1 MLGLSQYPARRM
13 PEAAPP
19 AKHPTRR
26 PVPERFLASKGTL
39 RLDRFMTWL
48 ITVGGIGVILAVF
61 GICFFILAEVL
72 PLFGGATVKA
82 KGEIAMGT
90 KDAKILGSDEW
101 GRMPFV
107 YDGGPEV
114 KFAAIGGAVKA
125 LPLPIPEGAKV
136 TASTLDAKHNRL
148 ILGLNDGRV
157 GSVLVKYAAGAK
169 EESKPELIA
178 EAFQA
183 VGQAGAPV
191 TSVGYGDGGS
201 SKLIVALQQLPD
213 GPHLNAVLI
222 KEKRSLM
229 GKPKPAVA
237 GTFDLTEKLQGKVV
251 QILASSVGDS
261 LLAVTERGE
270 VCYFYLNGTE
280 LELRQRFMPFSDLP
294 NAAVARIDYVFGDV
308 SVAVSSADGHHRV
321 FSLYNQKVA
330 GGKGE
335 QRLFGETKRF
345 PNLPGAAAFFTASQR
360 NKTIITGAKTT
371 VSVRYTTTESVRWE
385 QSLPFETKLAAL
397 DGKADHLFLLDTS
410 GTVHR
415 YGIED
420 PHPEAGWKAFFGKV
434 WYEGASEPAYVWQST
449 GGSDEFEPKFSLT
462 PLVLG
467 SLKGTFFALLFAVP
481 IALLAAIYSGCFLP
495 ARVKRVVK
503 PVMELM
509 SSLPSVVLGFL
520 AGLWLAPIIED
531 RVPSVLLVFVLIP
544 TTAILCGWLWN
555 KLPVEVRSR
564 VPDGFEYLLLALPI
578 ALVVIVGW
586 HLGPWVESWA
596 FVVKDQ
602 ASGKSIADFR
612 LWWPK
617 VTGLSFDQR
626 NSLVVGFM
634 MGFAVIPVIFTIAD
648 DAISNVPP
656 SLKAASMA
664 LGATR
669 WQVVRTVV
677 LPVASAGLFSAVM
690 IGFGR
695 AVGETMIV
703 VMATGNTPVMD
714 FFNSFSGFRSL
725 SANIAVELP
734 EASVHSTHFRTL
746 FLGAMILFSLTFVLN
761 TAAEVM
767 RQRLKEKFKIV

>member
-1 MLGLSQYPARRM
+1 
-13 PEAAPP
+13 
-19 AKHPTRR
+19 
-26 PVPERFLASKGTL
+26 
-39 RLDRFMTWL
+39 MTWL
-48 ITVGGIGVILAVF
+48 ITVGGIGVIIAVF

-72 PLFGGATVKA
+72 PLFGGAQVEEKGSVALGPVKA
-82 KGEIAMGT
+82 QV
-90 KDAKILGSDEW
+90 LGSDEW
-101 GRMPFV
+101 GQMPFV
-107 YDGGPEV
+107 YEGGAGV
-114 KFAAIGGAVKA
+114 KFAAIGGTVKL
-125 LPLPIPEGAKV
+125 LPLPLPAGATV
-136 TASTLDAKHNRL
+136 TASALDAKHNRL
-148 ILGLNDGRV
+148 ILGLSDGRV
-157 GSVLVKYAAGAK
+157 GSVLVKYKAAGK
-169 EESKPELIA
+169 NELVPELVA
-178 EAFQA
+178 EEFQA
-183 VGQAGAPV
+183 VGRASAPV
-191 TSVGYGDGGS
+191 TAVGYGDGGS
-201 SKLIVALQQLPD
+201 SKLVAALQQLPD
-213 GPHLNAVLI
+213 GQHLNAVLI

-237 GTFDLTEKLQGKVV
+237 GTFDLTSKLQGKVV

-261 LLAVTERGE
+261 ILAVTEKGE
-270 VCYFYLNGTE
+270 VCYFHLNGVE
-280 LELRQRFMPFSDLP
+280 LEMRQRFMPFSDLP
-294 NAAVARIDYVFGDV
+294 NPAIQRIDYVFGDV
-308 SVAVSSADGHHRV
+308 SVATSSTDGHHRV
-321 FSLYNQKVA
+321 FSLYNQQIA
-330 GGKGE
+330 GGKE

-345 PNLPGAAAFFTASQR
+345 PDLPDGAAFFTASQR
-360 NKTIITGAKTT
+360 NKTIITGAGRTL
-371 VSVRYTTTESVRWE
+371 SVRYTTSQSVRWE
-385 QSLPFETKLAAL
+385 KEMPFETKVAAL
-397 DGKADHLFLLDTS
+397 DSKADHLFLLDAQ

-420 PHPEAGWKAFFGKV
+420 PHPEAGWRAFFGKV
-434 WYEGASEPAYVWQST
+434 WYEGANQPAYVWQST
-449 GGSDEFEPKFSLT
+449 GGSDEFEPKLSLM
-462 PLVLG
+462 PLVVG

-495 ARVKRVVK
+495 VGVKRVVK

-531 RVPSVLLVFVLIP
+531 RVPSMLLVFILVP
-544 TTAILCGWLWN
+544 STAILCGWGWN
-555 KLPVEVRSR
+555 KLPVQLRSR
-564 VPDGFEYLLLALPI
+564 APHGAEYWLLVIPVTLAVL
-578 ALVVIVGW
+578 VGW
-586 HLGPWVESWA
+586 QLGPWVESWA

-602 ASGKSIADFR
+602 ATGHSIADFR

-648 DAISNVPP
+648 DALSNVPP

-714 FFNSFSGFRSL
+714 FFNAFTGMRTL

-746 FLGAMILFSLTFVLN
+746 FLGAMILFGLTFVLN
-761 TAAEVM
+761 TAAEIM
-767 RQRLKEKFKIV
+767 RQRLKEKYKIV

>member
-1 MLGLSQYPARRM
+1 
-13 PEAAPP
+13 
-19 AKHPTRR
+19 
-26 PVPERFLASKGTL
+26 
-39 RLDRFMTWL
+39 MTWL
-48 ITVGGIGVILAVF
+48 ITVGGVGVIIAVF

-72 PLFGGATVKA
+72 PLFRSAQVEEHGQVALGPTTAR
-82 KGEIAMGT
+82 IMGV
-90 KDAKILGSDEW
+90 DEW
-101 GRMPFV
+101 GLMPFV
-107 YDGGPEV
+107 YDGGAEV
-114 KFAAIGGAVKA
+114 KFASMGGTKKS
-125 LPLPIPEGAKV
+125 LPLPLPEGATV
-136 TASTLDAKHNRL
+136 TASSLDAKHNRL

-157 GSVLVKYAAGAK
+157 GSVLVKYTAK
-169 EESKPELIA
+169 DKGEVIPELVA
-178 EAFQA
+178 ETFQA

-191 TSVGYGDGGS
+191 MAVGYGDGGT
-201 SKLIVALQQLPD
+201 SKLVAALQDLPD

-237 GTFDLTEKLQGKVV
+237 GSFDLTSKLQGKVV
-251 QILASSVGDS
+251 QILASSVGDGV
-261 LLAVTERGE
+261 LAVTERGE
-270 VCYFYLNGTE
+270 VYYFFLNGAE

-294 NAAVARIDYVFGDV
+294 DATIRRIDYVFGDV
-308 SVAVSSADGHHRV
+308 SVSVSSAKGQHRV
-321 FSLYNQKVA
+321 FSLYNQKMA
-330 GGKGE
+330 GGNEE

-345 PNLPGAAAFFTASQR
+345 PDLPDGAAFFTASQR
-360 NKTIITGAKTT
+360 NKTIITGAGHT
-371 VSVRYTTTESVRWE
+371 VSVRYTTSQSVRWE
-385 QSLPFETKLAAL
+385 QTLPFETKLAAL
-397 DGKADHLFLLDTS
+397 DGKADHLFLLDGE

-415 YGIED
+415 YSIAD
-420 PHPEAGWKAFFGKV
+420 PHPEAGWRAFFGKV
-434 WYEGASEPAYVWQST
+434 WYEGAGEPAYVWQST

-462 PLVLG
+462 PLIVG

-481 IALLAAIYSGCFLP
+481 IALLAAVYSGCFLP
-495 ARVKRVVK
+495 VRVKRVVK

-531 RVPSVLLVFVLIP
+531 RVPSVLLVFVLVP
-544 TTAILCGWLWN
+544 STALLCGWLWN
-555 KLPVEVRSR
+555 QLPVQQRSR
-564 VPDGFEYLLLALPI
+564 LPDGTEYLV
-578 ALVVIVGW
+578 LVVPVIIVVLVGW

-596 FVVKDQ
+596 FVVKDH
-602 ASGKSIADFR
+602 ASGREIADFR

-617 VTGLSFDQR
+617 VTGMDFDQR

-648 DAISNVPP
+648 DALSNVPP

-677 LPVASAGLFSAVM
+677 LPVASAGLFSGVM

-714 FFNSFSGFRSL
+714 FFNAFTGMRTL

-746 FLGAMILFSLTFVLN
+746 FLGAMILFGLTFVLN

>member
-1 MLGLSQYPARRM
+1 
-13 PEAAPP
+13 
-19 AKHPTRR
+19 
-26 PVPERFLASKGTL
+26 
-39 RLDRFMTWL
+39 MTWL
-48 ITVGGIGVILAVF
+48 IRVGGIGVIIAVF

-72 PLFGGATVKA
+72 PLFGGARVIEQEK
-82 KGEIAMGT
+82 IALGPVT
-90 KDAKILGSDEW
+90 AKILGSDEW
-101 GRMPFV
+101 GRMPFI
-107 YDGGPEV
+107 YEGGAEV
-114 KFAAIGGAVKA
+114 KFVGLDGTMKS
-125 LPLPIPEGAKV
+125 LPLPLPAGT
-136 TASTLDAKHNRL
+136 TATAASLDAKHNRL

-157 GSVLVKYAAGAK
+157 GSVLVKYTAAGK
-169 EESKPELIA
+169 DQVVPQLIA
-178 EAFQA
+178 EEFQA
-183 VGQAGAPV
+183 VGQAGTPV
-191 TSVGYGDGGS
+191 TAVGYGDGGA
-201 SKLIVALQQLPD
+201 SKLVAALQELPD

-237 GTFDLTEKLQGKVV
+237 GTFDLTSKLGGKVV

-261 LLAVTERGE
+261 ILAVTERGE
-270 VCYFYLNGTE
+270 VCYFFLNGSS
-280 LELRQRFMPFSDLP
+280 LELRQRFMPFAELP
-294 NAAVARIDYVFGDV
+294 DTAVHRIDYVFGDV
-308 SVAVSSADGHHRV
+308 SVVASGKDGKERV
-321 FSLYNQKVA
+321 FSLYNHKVA
-330 GGKGE
+330 EGKEE

-345 PNLPGAAAFFTASQR
+345 PDLPGGAAFFVASQR
-360 NKTIITGAKTT
+360 NKTVITGAGRT
-371 VSVRYTTTESVRWE
+371 VSVRYTTTQSVRWE
-385 QSLPFETKLAAL
+385 KELPFETKLAAL
-397 DGKADHLFLLDTS
+397 DGKADHLFLLDVA
-410 GTVHR
+410 GTIHR
-415 YGIED
+415 YSMED
-420 PHPEAGWKAFFGKV
+420 PHPEAGWRAFFGKV
-434 WYEGASEPAYVWQST
+434 WYEGADQPAYVWQST

-462 PLVLG
+462 PLIVG

-495 ARVKRVVK
+495 AQVKRVVK

-520 AGLWLAPIIED
+520 AGLWLAPILED
-531 RVPSVLLVFVLIP
+531 RVPSVLLIFVLVP
-544 TTAILCGWLWN
+544 ATAVLCGWLWN
-555 KLPVEVRSR
+555 RLPVLLRSR
-564 VPDGFEYLLLALPI
+564 VPAGAEYWLLVLPVALAVL
-578 ALVVIVGW
+578 AGW

-596 FVVKDQ
+596 FVVKDR
-602 ASGKSIADFR
+602 AGGREIADFR

-617 VTGLSFDQR
+617 VTGLNFDQR

-648 DAISNVPP
+648 DALSNVPP
-656 SLKAASMA
+656 SLRAASMA

-677 LPVASAGLFSAVM
+677 LTVASAGLFSAVM

-714 FFNSFSGFRSL
+714 FLNAFTGMRTL

-767 RQRLKEKFKIV
+767 RQRLKEKYKIV

>member
-1 MLGLSQYPARRM
+1 MTEDGKI
-13 PEAAPP
+13 AA
-19 AKHPTRR
+19 
-26 PVPERFLASKGTL
+26 G
-39 RLDRFMTWL
+39 
-48 ITVGGIGVILAVF
+48 
-61 GICFFILAEVL
+61 
-72 PLFGGATVKA
+72 VKA
-82 KGEIAMGT
+82 AR
-90 KDAKILGSDEW
+90 ILGADEW
-101 GRMPFV
+101 GRTPFV
-107 YDGGPEV
+107 YDGGASV
-114 KFAAIGGAVKA
+114 TFATVGGKVRA
-125 LPLPIPEGAKV
+125 LPLPLPEGTKV
-136 TASTLDAKHNRL
+136 TAASLDAKRNRL
-148 ILGLNDGRV
+148 ILGLDDGRV
-157 GSVLVKYAAGAK
+157 GSVLIKYAASGK
-169 EESKPELIA
+169 EDTVPELVA

-183 VGQAGAPV
+183 VGPAGAPV
-191 TSVGYGDGGS
+191 TAVGYGDGGA

-213 GPHLNAVLI
+213 RPHLNAVLI

-237 GTFDLTEKLQGKVV
+237 GSFDLTEKLDGKIT

-261 LLAVTERGE
+261 VLAVTERGE
-270 VCYFYLNGTE
+270 VCYFYLNGAE
-280 LELRQRFMPFSDLP
+280 LELRQKFMPFSDLP
-294 NAAVARIDYVFGDV
+294 NPAISRIDYVFGDV
-308 SVAVSSADGHHRV
+308 SVAVGSLDGHHRV
-321 FSLYNQKVA
+321 FSLYNQKTATA
-330 GGKGE
+330 GE
-335 QRLFGETKRF
+335 ERRLFGETKRF
-345 PNLPGAAAFFTASQR
+345 PNLPGPAGFYAASQR
-360 NKTIITGAKTT
+360 NKTIITGSGRT

-385 QSLPFETKLAAL
+385 QAMPFETQLAAL
-397 DGKADHLFLLDTS
+397 DGKAEFLFLLDAE

-415 YGIED
+415 YVLND
-420 PHPEAGWKAFFGKV
+420 PHPEAGWRAFFGKV
-434 WYEGASEPAYVWQST
+434 WYEGASEPSYTWQST

-462 PLVLG
+462 PLVVG

-481 IALLAAIYSGCFLP
+481 ISLLAAVYSGCFLP
-495 ARVKRVVK
+495 ANVKRVVK

-531 RVPSVLLVFVLIP
+531 RVPSVLLVFVLVP
-544 TTAILCGWLWN
+544 TAAVFCGWAWN
-555 KLPVEVRSR
+555 RLPVTVRSR
-564 VPDGFEYLLLALPI
+564 VPEGTEYLLLVLPVAI
-578 ALVVIVGW
+578 AVVVGW
-586 HLGPWVESWA
+586 VLGPWVESWA
-596 FVVKDQ
+596 FVVKDS
-602 ASGKSIADFR
+602 ANGHSVADFR

-617 VTGLSFDQR
+617 MTGMSFDQR

-669 WQVVRTVV
+669 WQVVRSVV
-677 LPVASAGLFSAVM
+677 LPVASAGLFSGVM

-714 FFNSFSGFRSL
+714 FLNSFSGMRTL

-746 FLGAMILFSLTFVLN
+746 FLGAVILFGLTFVLN

-767 RQRLKEKFKIV
+767 RQRLKERFKIV